1 MKLSELK
8 LHNFRNYGQ
17 ADVRFAPGINVF
29 IGNNAQGKTNLLES
43 VYVLAL
49 ARSHRTHNNR
59 DLIKWTQDTAQ
70 VKGLVK
76 KRTGDL
82 HLELDLGRHGK
93 RAKVNYLR
101 QARLSSYVGQFNV
114 VLFSPDDLSIVKG
127 APRIRR
133 HFMNTEFSQMSNR
146 YMYNVAQ
153 YKDIL
158 QQRNHYLKSL
168 HYHHASDLVYLSVLS
183 DQLAAFGAE
192 IIDQRIRLLKRLEK
206 WARKIDR
213 EISLATE
220 HLHLKYETALKSDQT
235 GSVKEI
241 YGELKRLYANARG
254 REIRKGTTA
263 LGPHRDD
270 LRFIING
277 KDVQTFGSQGQQRTS
292 ALAIKLAEIDL
303 MKEVTGEYPVL
314 LLDDVL
320 SELDNKRQTHL
331 LRAIQNKVQT
341 FITTTNLSGV
351 ARNLI
356 QDPKIF
362 RITHGTIRVSD
373 E

>member
-1 MKLSELK
+1 MRLDELK
-8 LHNFRNYGQ
+8 LHNFRNYSQ
-17 ADVRFAPGINVF
+17 ADVHFAPGINVL
-29 IGNNAQGKTNLLES
+29 IGNNAQGKTNLLEA

-59 DLIKWTQDTAQ
+59 DLINWKHDTAQ
-70 VKGLVK
+70 IKGLIK
-76 KRTGDL
+76 KKLGNL
-82 HLELDLGRHGK
+82 HLELDLSRHGK
-93 RAKVNYLR
+93 RAKVNYIR
-101 QARLSSYVGQFNV
+101 QARLSSYVGQLNV

-127 APRIRR
+127 APMIRR
-133 HFMNTEFSQMSNR
+133 HFMNTEFSQMSNK

-168 HYHHASDLVYLSVLS
+168 HYHHSSDLVYLSVLS
-183 DQLAAFGAE
+183 DQLAGFGAE
-192 IIDQRIRLLKRLEK
+192 IIFQRIQLLNRLEK
-206 WARKIDR
+206 WSQKIDR

-220 HLHLKYETALKSDQT
+220 HMQLKYETALKPDQM

-241 YGELKRLYANARG
+241 YGNLKQLYADARG
-254 REIRKGTTA
+254 REIRTGTTA

-292 ALAIKLAEIDL
+292 ALSIKLAEIDL
-303 MKEVTGEYPVL
+303 MREVTGEYPIL

-320 SELDNKRQTHL
+320 SELDDKRQTHL
-331 LRAIQNKVQT
+331 LRAIQDKVQT
-341 FITTTNLSGV
+341 FITTTNLSGI

-356 QDPKIF
+356 HDPKIF
-362 RITHGTIRVSD
+362 RIDHGTIQVSD